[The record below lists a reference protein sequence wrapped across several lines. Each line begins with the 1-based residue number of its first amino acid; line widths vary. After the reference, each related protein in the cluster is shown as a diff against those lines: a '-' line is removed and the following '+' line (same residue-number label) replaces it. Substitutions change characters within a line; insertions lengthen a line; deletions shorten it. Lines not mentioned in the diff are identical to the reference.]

1 MPLKLYG
8 LLKSRASRVVWIAN
22 ELGIPY
28 ELIPIVQ
35 AYRLANPDA
44 PNAPLNTSSP
54 SFRKINPNGLIPTVD
69 DDGFVLH
76 ESLAITLYLA
86 KKHGGPLAPRDARE
100 EAEMTM
106 WALWAATEVEPHSLL
121 LLRHRRDYPPEK
133 RDPAVA
139 LECIAALRRPFGVL
153 QEALTKGGGH
163 LVGGRFTVADLNT
176 AEVMRYAQAA
186 PELFA
191 EFPHVEVWLKACQ
204 ARPAF
209 QAMFAARNAEPDP

>member
-8 LLKSRASRVVWIAN
+8 LLKSRASRVVWTAN
-22 ELGIPY
+22 ELGIQY
-28 ELIPIVQ
+28 DMIPVVQ
-35 AYRLANPDA
+35 AYRLAAPDA
-44 PNAPLNTSSP
+44 KNATFNTSSP
-54 SFRKINPNGLIPTVD
+54 AFRKINPNGLIPTID

-100 EAEMTM
+100 EALMTM

-121 LLRHRRDYPPEK
+121 LLRHRRDYAPEK
-133 RDPAVA
+133 RDPTVA

-153 QEALTKGGGH
+153 QDALSKGGGH

-176 AEVMRYAQAA
+176 AEVMRYAQVA
-186 PELFA
+186 PELFT
-191 EFPHVEVWLKACQ
+191 EFPGVDAWLKACQ
-204 ARPAF
+204 ARPGF
-209 QAMFAARNAEPDP
+209 QAMFVARNAEPDP